1 MEDSHYFTK
10 YGSGNMNNLN
20 KDNIY
25 YGFGGEHYVI
35 SQFYTMQYEATKMEV
50 DFGFDILV
58 TNQYRYSKKQDSEIK
73 TLALQVK
80 TATVT
85 SKDYVW
91 KDEEGRGLIKF
102 AKKKFFISKNDFNL
116 IASKE
121 NGYLICAFVEKQDQ
135 QYNVLGLFWL
145 SNEHL
150 IEAKEK
156 KYIIEDVDKRYGE
169 GYVISARISLQ
180 NTINHLTDFCIER
193 IGELNVE
200 NDYLHDL
207 RGLLSISNVVP
218 DNPFNGVDLIVETP
232 ESYPTLSKEL
242 RSLKK
247 IIDDQK
253 YSMVQSEDEKY
264 RQMNERN
271 SVIINVENKKF
282 EFEYMKK
289 QK

>member
-91 KDEEGRGLIKF
+91 KEEEGRGFIKC
-102 AKKKFFISKNDFNL
+102 AKKKFYISKNDFNL

-156 KYIIEDVDKRYGE
+156 RYIIEDAEEKYGE
-169 GYVISARISLQ
+169 GYVISARIPLQ
-180 NTINHLTDFCIER
+180 TTINHLTDFCIEK
-193 IGELNVE
+193 IKELNVE

-207 RGLLSISNVVP
+207 RELLSISNVVP

-232 ESYPTLSKEL
+232 ESYPPLSKEL
-242 RSLKK
+242 TSLKN
-247 IIDDQK
+247 ITDGQK
-253 YSMVQSEDEKY
+253 YSMIQVDDERY
-264 RQMNERN
+264 RQIHERN
-271 SVIINVENKKF
+271 SVIINVEYKKF
-282 EFEYMKK
+282 LSEHMKEEM
-289 QK
+289 